1 MMKIKALNRE
11 SSSDEDTPV
20 IQREAQE
27 EIALELYNKALCL
40 QNERGFSEAESIL
53 SKLIEENIPLLEN
66 NGGLPKSMSN
76 LKYSCHM
83 NIGNIYL
90 KLNRVNEAL
99 EKYLLASELD
109 GTDVTLW
116 HKIGMLSLDQNKF
129 RQSAYAFAKGLECS
143 ESHWPCLDKLISVL
157 YAIRDTVA
165 CLEYIGKALMLD
177 PDYSKGLVLRKQIY
191 RDNPAT
197 KEYYKL
203 YNPESIWEPPLDV
216 PIDEEDEKS
225 FLEEAQT
232 LCDKVTAV
240 EKSFESKPLQ
250 TIALP
255 KTLKDFTWLSLTET
269 IIFIHQY
276 LADHELSHFTMIDMK
291 KCMSQVEDPSV
302 FKFPQ
307 SDQVEDTKPVDD
319 KVADNKTPQLN
330 GETSSHEEK
339 METDQIIERRISQNS
354 ETNTTEVQE
363 STPVQTDNDE
373 EQNMEQETEEQDE
386 VVEPRERGRPRG
398 SKRKRDVVS
407 DLQIWSWYSRRKLS
421 KKAKEKDFTVEDAL
435 ERVIP
440 KDLLPYRIDPDKF
453 TNFEDSMNTMDLYHM
468 YVENY
473 NVNYLSPIHSPKSV
487 NYEQYFGTDR
497 EVEDVREFW
506 MKSREYYDVIVLIK
520 DLVFHLSKLWH
531 HKWPKE
537 LVPLYITAYNMFR
550 EHCDPPQVFC
560 GGHSF
565 EELRKD
571 ALAAILS
578 GELAFFSCDTKD
590 PLPPTLLGNL
600 RLISGW
606 EDEWKEEYPS
616 FFIRVYW
623 LQAHLF
629 RKENNN
635 DLAVTALQL
644 IQEAIEEKESSTKE
658 KYMLSLPNCFK
669 YGLINIDIT
678 KKIFKHL
685 EMINSLST
693 VESLFNSE
701 KYTEAADIL
710 KETFG
715 GGPCP
720 QVGRMGRPAQLGL
733 LMHSLWFTDKGQCF
747 IWTEQSLNEAFEQ
760 HLKFSKD
767 QDKWEKV
774 LEKCLAILFEIIK
787 QDTICVVDFLQ
798 EEHRARL
805 VQNLSKI
812 ISRQLS
818 NDSSKFSFSC
828 VTPWILLHYVL
839 LREEQRAYAK
849 RRNLRGK
856 REKSENNGEMEEP
869 FDNTVPP
876 SLSILFSAHEFLGP
890 KGLCMANQ
898 GELLHFIIDTILDK
912 LDTPIF
918 EKIRNSLEIHV
929 EQSMFCLY
937 QHPSKKNKVSRHLA
951 DHNVDPLPLTW
962 ERACQLFEFYGPD
975 HLPEFNSYKNASIS
989 ADLEQLFKR
998 IIALVP
1004 PSNALQHHL
1013 PKVMDYIHGKTD
1025 KMWESVDFPRK
1036 VKSIYFLIG
1045 DFYFKDRD
1053 FAKCIKF
1060 FQMDLC
1066 INPERLDSWACLG
1079 LSYAAQL
1086 DTKLNHCEKF
1096 KSEMEFLDKAKYAS
1110 ICFKRAL
1117 DICPDPLTLWIE
1129 CGSFQYNV
1137 HSYCSRVMKF
1147 ESENLSMER
1156 FEFLENQ
1163 KNSYLD
1169 SSGNSFEKAIAI
1181 YELEDTNE
1189 ADERWLQYYILGK
1202 IAEKKQKEPAEYL
1215 QYYLTATTL
1224 LDENNAEYPEKIN
1237 YSNPQHLSVE
1247 ALELHYRIHASVL
1260 KYLELHEGKDIP
1272 NTLGA
1277 FFKKCMGMSKFLQ
1290 KPSPPPPPPLPPE
1303 QTAEAPKL
1311 ETPPKL
1317 ETVVPNVTEEV
1328 CKTPTT
1334 PNTSFQEQFLN
1345 SLNKLS
1351 SSSTDSKDDK
1361 ARQSNDVQNNE
1372 DKESEVAVEKPIVNG
1387 KTETEIA
1394 IEKTENITVTESS
1407 ETKVDP
1413 ELVKSGT
1420 DTETTETKTIEH
1432 KTDVENKATAIITE
1446 INDNKNDLNNTEEK
1460 ATTEVAK
1467 TCSPAAKTDSNTTME
1482 INAEDDVIMIISDS
1496 EDENKIDLSSKKMKV
1511 DEKQPEISNID
1522 ESKEEEEEKMALK
1535 NGKDLDVTKE
1545 EGIIKDK
1552 MEVDG
1557 EAERKEDT
1565 DTDLN
1570 METQDICKAKQP
1582 NEADENKV
1590 KLEQNSLP
1598 EGSKFGA
1605 VKDVQQML
1613 DEMMR
1618 QTMKETEEGGNEVD
1632 SDMSGTEKIE
1642 EVVLKDDQESMETK
1656 VETKVEII
1664 VENKEETSEK
1674 KVNSEAKPKREKR
1687 SDTETDNDKK
1697 TSAGESSSG
1706 SSSSSSS
1713 SDSSDS
1719 DSDDDDDDSSSSS
1732 SSSSSDDNSEF
1743 MSQNEISHL
1752 IDRCVNGLEICI
1764 TRLTQNYKALYRLAH
1779 LYFHYKLKKDITKS
1793 KQLLLSEYKC
1803 KDGTVVSGLFNDRKP
1818 NNFFHGIWRI
1828 PSTEIDR
1835 PGSLSAHMS
1844 RCLSLLMQILRNTN
1858 DNKTLI
1864 DLCVQL
1870 TKVPDPDKIYI
1881 KNSERMAF
1889 SEQAMTM
1896 CIQSLKSQ
1904 IKLVPNMT
1912 NPQIAK
1918 ILQEIYKIYQR
1929 LMKHVPSKETPFA
1942 NLLVEVYKQFIK
1954 EKIPENVNILD
1965 LAVKFCMQNKSAE
1978 KCRQQGI
1985 SPKTPMFVPRGPGIS
2000 TSAPVMPSPQTI
2012 TPPQGAPLK
2021 RPAGSRPRGR
2031 PPLQKAPGQPRYQRS
2046 KSPSA
2051 AANLNKTYSWQKSLM
2066 DQTYAIEYIK
2076 HYKDELIKQYSKN
2089 MSIPQLTQLSQILT
2103 QGQINNPLTATAITS
2118 QMLAQT
2124 GLLNSTL
2131 LKQMNAMGNVGS
2143 PNMSAQLLDSLNQLN
2158 PTMKKQLGI
2167 EHALSSLTPDQLKLL
2182 TTLIPKQPTSSVPS
2196 TSSSLHTMTSTSGI
2210 VSTGKQTKLHSS
2222 GSSRQHI
2229 QSTSMPSTSMPST
2242 SMPSTSKSSIGDTS
2256 KHKQSASTTSSKN
2269 ITMSQT
2275 VTQMFKEPAVNKSQS
2290 LEEKAAKDLM
2300 KDRPNIS
2307 ITPVAVS
2314 ALPPPPSISPSFMR
2328 PTSTSPSS
2336 GKTLQEKL
2344 AEKKKEQQ
2352 SKQMKSSGEEEKR
2365 QTDALMKT
2373 LNITSLPSSLTV
2385 SPAQPIPSPSI
2396 IKPPD
2401 TSQAGMFNFPK
2412 TPPTISQKYPLD
2424 MGMPST
2430 SSSKTIKDQPLPTAL
2445 TVSRGS
2451 ALSSIGTPSFPADSG
2466 ISIRQVAINLSEKSK
2481 ESPSVKDK
2489 NRKSLDL
2496 SLSPAVDISP
2506 VKKPEVT
2513 SYRSDSFS
2521 KDVEIIP
2528 NYPKKSKHLHKKK
2541 VKTDENKN
2549 VTELSINPLAGK
2561 YAAKKSKEIK
2571 IKPETVSNV
2580 AEIVDRPSVTPPKHS
2595 KGSYKHATKEKP
2607 TEKLT
2612 EIKSFKDPS
2621 KFEMARKMKAY
2632 YNKSESRKKSEKPNP
2647 DLPGNVNILC
2657 HTSKEGSPKSDMTKK
2672 REYPQL
2678 NSKSQPVK
2686 DISKSVAKPEPI
2698 MSKSESFQ
2706 KLESLSRS
2714 GLSIVKS
2721 ASPKKSENSSRLTEP
2736 IKKLESQSKPGSSY
2750 ISPPKKHGLSQSE
2763 MSRKLE
2769 YLSKSGLHLEKFSK
2783 SSKQVEGI
2791 QTAGPSRHEES
2802 RLRSELVKPKDQAR
2816 PESGAQTT
2824 KYVSKKPEIH
2834 NKNDNDDDVICID

>member
-1 MMKIKALNRE
+1 MLKIKALNRE
-11 SSSDEDTPV
+11 SSSDEDAPV

-40 QNERGFSEAESIL
+40 QNEKDFSEAESVL

-116 HKIGMLSLDQNKF
+116 HKIGVLSLDQNKF
-129 RQSAYAFAKGLECS
+129 HQSAYAFEKGLECS

-157 YAIRDTVA
+157 YAIRDTVS

-191 RDNPAT
+191 RNNPAT

-203 YNPESIWEPPLDV
+203 YNPESVWEPPLDV

-232 LCDKVTAV
+232 LCDKVSAV

-255 KTLKDFTWLSLTET
+255 KTLNDFTWLCLTET

-276 LADHELSHFTMIDMK
+276 LADHEMSHFTMIDMK
-291 KCMSQVEDPSV
+291 KCMSQVEDTSV

-307 SDQVEDTKPVDD
+307 SDQVEDPKSVDD
-319 KVADNKTPQLN
+319 KVADNKTPQVI
-330 GETSSHEEK
+330 GEAASHEEK
-339 METDQIIERRISQNS
+339 METDQILERRISQNS

-363 STPVQTDNDE
+363 ITPVQTDNDE

-386 VVEPRERGRPRG
+386 VVEPRERGRPKG

-421 KKAKEKDFTVEDAL
+421 KKAKDKDFTVEDAL

-440 KDLLPYRIDPDKF
+440 KDLLPYRIDPEKF

-473 NVNYLSPIHSPKSV
+473 NVNNYLSPIHSPKSV

-497 EVEDVREFW
+497 ETEDVREFW

-537 LVPLYITAYNMFR
+537 LVPLYIKAYNMFR
-550 EHCDPPQVFC
+550 EHCDPPQVYC

-644 IQEAIEEKESSTKE
+644 IQDAIEEKETSTKE

-693 VESLFNSE
+693 VENLFNSE
-701 KYTEAADIL
+701 KYKEAADIL
-710 KETFG
+710 KDTFN

-720 QVGRMGRPAQLGL
+720 QVGRMGRPAQLGI
-733 LMHSLWFTDKGQCF
+733 LMHSLWFMDKGQCF

-798 EEHRARL
+798 EDNRARL

-818 NDSSKFSFSC
+818 SDSSKLSFSC
-828 VTPWILLHYVL
+828 VTPWILLHFVL

-849 RRNLRGK
+849 QRNLRGK
-856 REKSENNGEMEEP
+856 REKSENNGEIEEP
-869 FDNTVPP
+869 LDNNIPP

-890 KGLCMANQ
+890 KGLCMANT

-918 EKIRNSLEIHV
+918 ERIRSSLEVHV
-929 EQSMFCLY
+929 EQAMFCLY

-962 ERACQLFEFYGPD
+962 ERACQLFEFYGPE

-1004 PSNALQHHL
+1004 PANALQHHL

-1025 KMWESVDFPRK
+1025 KMWEAVDFPRK
-1036 VKSIYFLIG
+1036 VKAIYFLIG

-1053 FAKCIKF
+1053 FGKCIKF

-1110 ICFKRAL
+1110 ICFKVAL

-1290 KPSPPPPPPLPPE
+1290 KPPPPPPPPPPPAPPLPPE
-1303 QTAEAPKL
+1303 QTAE
-1311 ETPPKL
+1311 PPKL
-1317 ETVVPNVTEEV
+1317 ETVVPNVAEEV

-1351 SSSTDSKDDK
+1351 SPTTDSKDDK
-1361 ARQSNDVQNNE
+1361 TKQNSDVQKNE
-1372 DKESEVAVEKPIVNG
+1372 DKESGVVVEKPIVNG
-1387 KTETEIA
+1387 KTETEAA
-1394 IEKTENITVTESS
+1394 IEKTESIPVAEST
-1407 ETKVDP
+1407 ETKVEPDI
-1413 ELVKSGT
+1413 VKSKT
-1420 DTETTETKTIEH
+1420 DTEIIETKTIEN
-1432 KTDVENKATAIITE
+1432 KTDVENKATAIIAE
-1446 INDNKNDLNNTEEK
+1446 SNDNENDLNNAEDKT
-1460 ATTEVAK
+1460 TTETK
-1467 TCSPAAKTDSNTTME
+1467 IPAEKTDSNTTME
-1482 INAEDDVIMIISDS
+1482 INTEDDVVMIIYDS
-1496 EDENKIDLSSKKMKV
+1496 EDENKVNLSSKKMEV
-1511 DEKQPEISNID
+1511 DEEQPETSNIND
-1522 ESKEEEEEKMALK
+1522 IKEGEEKMALT
-1535 NGKDLDVTKE
+1535 NSKDLDATKE
-1545 EGIIKDK
+1545 DDGIKDK
-1552 MEVDG
+1552 MEVD
-1557 EAERKEDT
+1557 EEVERKEDK
-1565 DTDLN
+1565 DTDLK
-1570 METQDICKAKQP
+1570 METEDMSKAKEP
-1582 NEADENKV
+1582 SEADENKV
-1590 KLEQNSLP
+1590 NVAESP
-1598 EGSKFGA
+1598 VSEGSKFGA

-1618 QTMKETEEGGNEVD
+1618 ETMKETEECGNEVD

-1642 EVVLKDDQESMETK
+1642 EVVVKDDQESMEPK
-1656 VETKVEII
+1656 VETKVEI
-1664 VENKEETSEK
+1664 VENKEEPSEK
-1674 KVNSEAKPKREKR
+1674 KGNSEAKPKREKR

-1743 MSQNEISHL
+1743 MSQSEISHL
-1752 IDRCVNGLEICI
+1752 IDKCVNGLEICI

-1904 IKLVPNMT
+1904 TKLVPNMT

-1929 LMKHVPSKETPFA
+1929 LMKHVPTKETPFA

-1954 EKIPENVNILD
+1954 EKIPENVNVLD

-1978 KCRQQGI
+1978 KSRQQGI
-1985 SPKTPMFVPRGPGIS
+1985 SQKTPMFIPRGPGVS

-2021 RPAGSRPRGR
+2021 RPSGSRPRGR

-2089 MSIPQLTQLSQILT
+2089 MSIPQLAQLSQILT
-2103 QGQINNPLTATAITS
+2103 Q
-2118 QMLAQT
+2118 
-2124 GLLNSTL
+2124 
-2131 LKQMNAMGNVGS
+2131 
-2143 PNMSAQLLDSLNQLN
+2143 
-2158 PTMKKQLGI
+2158 
-2167 EHALSSLTPDQLKLL
+2167 DQLKLL
-2182 TTLIPKQPTSSVPS
+2182 TTLIPKQSTSSAPS
-2196 TSSSLHTMTSTSGI
+2196 TSSSLHTMTSASGI
-2210 VSTGKQTKLHSS
+2210 VSTGKQSKQHSS
-2222 GSSRQHI
+2222 SSSRQH
-2229 QSTSMPSTSMPST
+2229 MPSTSMPST
-2242 SMPSTSKSSIGDTS
+2242 SMAGTSKSSVGESS
-2256 KHKQSASTTSSKN
+2256 KHKQSTSTTSSKN
-2269 ITMSQT
+2269 ITASHT
-2275 VTQMFKEPAVNKSQS
+2275 VTQVFKEPSLNKSQS

-2314 ALPPPPSISPSFMR
+2314 ALPPPPSISPSFIR

-2396 IKPPD
+2396 INMPD

-2412 TPPTISQKYPLD
+2412 APPTIGQKYPLD

-2451 ALSSIGTPSFPADSG
+2451 PLSSIGTPSFPVDSG

-2496 SLSPAVDISP
+2496 SLGPAVDISP

-2513 SYRSDSFS
+2513 SYRSESFS

-2528 NYPKKSKHLHKKK
+2528 NYSKKSKHPHKKK

-2549 VTELSINPLAGK
+2549 ITELSINPVASK
-2561 YAAKKSKEIK
+2561 YVAKQSKEIK

-2580 AEIVDRPSVTPPKHS
+2580 IEIVDQPSIAPPKHS
-2595 KGSYKHATKEKP
+2595 KGSYKRSTKEKP
-2607 TEKLT
+2607 TEKLK
-2612 EIKSFKDPS
+2612 EIKSFIDPS
-2621 KFEMARKMKAY
+2621 KFEMAKKMKAY
-2632 YNKSESRKKSEKPNP
+2632 YKSESSKKSEKPTP
-2647 DLPGNVNILC
+2647 DIQGNVNILS
-2657 HTSKEGSPKSDMTKK
+2657 HTSKEGSPKLDTTKK

-2678 NSKSQPVK
+2678 NSKSPPVK
-2686 DISKSVAKPEPI
+2686 DIPKSVATSELI

-2721 ASPKKSENSSRLTEP
+2721 ASSKKSENIPRVTEP
-2736 IKKLESQSKPGSSY
+2736 IKRLESQSKPGSSY
-2750 ISPPKKHGLSQSE
+2750 ISPPKKQGFSQSE

-2783 SSKQVEGI
+2783 SAKQVEGI
-2791 QTAGPSRHEES
+2791 QRAGPSRNEDS
-2802 RLRSELVKPKDQAR
+2802 KPRSELVKPKDQTR
-2816 PESGAQTT
+2816 PESDMQVT
-2824 KYVSKKPEIH
+2824 KYVSNKPEIH
-2834 NKNDNDDDVICID
+2834 NKNDSDDDDVICID